1 MRQACKDRYSL
12 YGVNMSIYEQYC
24 NEIVDENGRL
34 KKITLDYPD
43 NFNFGYDVVDRI
55 ADETPEK
62 RALVWCN
69 VEGEEH
75 VFSFADIKRYSNQ
88 MANVFRSA
96 GIGRGDRVLLIL
108 KRHYEYWFAAVALHK
123 LGAVMIPATHMLTVR
138 DFVYRIKS
146 SGVKA
151 IVCTTQKKVPE
162 KITAALNSAGMTA
175 RLWCVQKDIDGF
187 ENLTKA
193 MQGASED
200 FERVQT
206 LATDPMM
213 LYFTSGTT
221 GEPKGVIHD
230 HSYPLAH
237 IVTAK
242 YWQQAEEGGL
252 HFTVAETGWAK
263 ASWGKIYGQWLVG
276 SAVMVY
282 DFDNFEPKQLTAV
295 INRYGVTSFCA
306 PPTVYR
312 YLVRKG
318 IPDMPS
324 LRHASTAG
332 EMLAPEVFRR
342 FTERTG
348 LPLCEGYG
356 QTETTLLMA
365 NFRGYDA
372 VEGSMGTP
380 SPFYNIELRGK
391 NGKPVGVGEV
401 GEVVIIPEKEG
412 RQSGVFT
419 AYLDNEEQYRY
430 VWRDGV
436 YHTGDAAYMD
446 ENGRYWFHG
455 RFDDIIKTGGF
466 RVGPY
471 EVENVL
477 MEHPAVVECSVIG
490 VPDPLRGQAIKAVVV
505 PGAGYDS
512 SRELEAEIKNFC
524 NRKLAEYKWIRH
536 VEFVKEMPK
545 TISGKIQKTVL
556 RSQKQVG
563 YANNCRRY
571 GRR

>member
-1 MRQACKDRYSL
+1 
-12 YGVNMSIYEQYC
+12 MSIYKQYC

-34 KKITLDYPD
+34 QKLTLEYLD
-43 NFNFGYDVVDRI
+43 NFNFGYDVVDKI

-75 VFSFADIKRYSNQ
+75 IFSFADIKKYSNQ

-96 GIGRGDRVLLIL
+96 GIGHGDRVILIL

-123 LGAVMIPATHMLTVR
+123 LGAVMIPATHMLTVS

-146 SGVKA
+146 SKAKA
-151 IVCTTQKKVPE
+151 IVCTTQNEVPE
-162 KITAALNSAGMTA
+162 KITAALKEADMTA
-175 RLWCVQKDIDGF
+175 KLWCVQKDADGF
-187 ENLTKA
+187 ENLTEA
-193 MQGASED
+193 MREAPEK

-221 GEPKGVIHD
+221 GYPKGVIHE

-242 YWQQAEEGGL
+242 YWHQAEDNGL

-324 LRHASTAG
+324 LKHATTAG
-332 EMLAPEVFRR
+332 EMLAPEVFRK

-348 LPLCEGYG
+348 LQLCEGYG

-365 NFRGYDA
+365 NFKGYDA

-391 NGKPVGVGEV
+391 NGKPVDTYEI
-401 GEVVIIPEKEG
+401 GEVVIVPEKAG
-412 RQSGVFT
+412 KQPGVFA
-419 AYLDNEEQYRY
+419 AYLDNEEQYSY

-490 VPDPLRGQAIKAVVV
+490 VPDALRGQSIKAVIVL
-505 PGAGYDS
+505 GAGYEPS
-512 SRELEAEIKNFC
+512 QELELEIKNFC
-524 NRKLAEYKWIRH
+524 NQKLAEYKWIRII
-536 VEFVKEMPK
+536 EFVTEMPK

-556 RSQKQVG
+556 RSQNETV
-563 YANNCRRY
+563 
-571 GRR
+571 

>member
-1 MRQACKDRYSL
+1 
-12 YGVNMSIYEQYC
+12 MSIYKQYC
-24 NEIVDENGRL
+24 NEIIDENGKL
-34 KKITLDYPD
+34 KKITLEYPD
-43 NFNFGYDVVDRI
+43 NFNFGYDVVDKI

-62 RALVWCN
+62 HALVWCN

-75 VFSFADIKRYSNQ
+75 TFSFADIKKYSNQ

-96 GIGRGDRVLLIL
+96 GIGHGDRVMLIL

-123 LGAVMIPATHMLTVR
+123 LGAVMIPATHMLTIS
-138 DFVYRIKS
+138 DLVYRIKAAKI
-146 SGVKA
+146 KA
-151 IVCTTQKKVPE
+151 LVCTSQNEVPE
-162 KITAALNSAGMTA
+162 KVITALKETEMTVK
-175 RLWCVQKDIDGF
+175 LWCVQADIDGF
-187 ENLTKA
+187 ENLSIA
-193 MQGASED
+193 MQTASEEWD
-200 FERVQT
+200 RVST
-206 LATDPMM
+206 KATDPMM
-213 LYFTSGTT
+213 MYFTSGTT
-221 GEPKGVIHD
+221 GYPKGVIHE

-242 YWQQAEEGGL
+242 YWHQAEDNGL

-263 ASWGKIYGQWLVG
+263 ASWGKMYGQWLVG

-282 DFDNFEPKQLTAV
+282 DFDNFDPKQLTSI
-295 INRYGVTSFCA
+295 INKYGVTSFCA

-318 IPDMPS
+318 IPDMPT
-324 LRHASTAG
+324 LKHASTAG
-332 EMLAPEVFRR
+332 ETLAPEVFRK
-342 FTERTG
+342 FAERTG
-348 LPLCEGYG
+348 LELCEGYG
-356 QTETTLLMA
+356 QTETTLLLA
-365 NFRGYDA
+365 NFKGTTA

-380 SPFYNIELRGK
+380 SPFYNIELRNKQGK
-391 NGKPVGVGEV
+391 VVGVNEI
-401 GEVVIIPEKEG
+401 GEVVIIPEQGGK
-412 RQSGVFT
+412 QTGVFS

-477 MEHPAVVECSVIG
+477 MEHPAVMECSVIG
-490 VPDPLRGQAIKAVVV
+490 VPDSLRGQAIKAVIVL
-505 PGAGYDS
+505 GAGYIPS
-512 SRELEAEIKNFC
+512 PELKLEIKNFC
-524 NRKLAEYKWIRH
+524 NQKLAEYKWIRLI
-536 VEFVKEMPK
+536 EFVTEMPK

-556 RSQKQVG
+556 RSQK
-563 YANNCRRY
+563 
-571 GRR
+571 

>member
-1 MRQACKDRYSL
+1 
-12 YGVNMSIYEQYC
+12 MSIYKQYC

-34 KKITLDYPD
+34 QKLTLEYPD
-43 NFNFGYDVVDRI
+43 NFNFGYDVVDKI

-69 VEGEEH
+69 VEGEEYI
-75 VFSFADIKRYSNQ
+75 FSFADIKKYSNQ

-96 GIGRGDRVLLIL
+96 GIGHGDRVILIL

-123 LGAVMIPATHMLTVR
+123 LGAVMIPATHMLTVS

-146 SGVKA
+146 SKAKA
-151 IVCTTQKKVPE
+151 IVCTTQNEVPE
-162 KITAALNSAGMTA
+162 KITAALKEADMTA
-175 RLWCVQKDIDGF
+175 KLWCVQKDADGF
-187 ENLTKA
+187 ENLTEA
-193 MQGASED
+193 MREAPEK

-221 GEPKGVIHD
+221 GYPKGVIHE

-242 YWQQAEEGGL
+242 YWHQAEDNGL

-324 LRHASTAG
+324 LKHATTAG
-332 EMLAPEVFRR
+332 EMLAPEVFRK

-348 LPLCEGYG
+348 LQLCEGYG

-365 NFRGYDA
+365 NFKGYDA

-391 NGKPVGVGEV
+391 NGKPVDTYEI
-401 GEVVIIPEKEG
+401 GEVVIVPEKAG
-412 RQSGVFT
+412 KQPGVFA
-419 AYLDNEEQYRY
+419 AYLDNEEQYSY

-490 VPDPLRGQAIKAVVV
+490 VPDALRGQSIKAVIVL
-505 PGAGYDS
+505 GAGYEPS
-512 SRELEAEIKNFC
+512 QELELEIKNFC
-524 NRKLAEYKWIRH
+524 NQKLAEYKWIRLI
-536 VEFVKEMPK
+536 EFVTEMPK

-556 RSQKQVG
+556 RSQ
-563 YANNCRRY
+563 R
-571 GRR
+571 

>member
-1 MRQACKDRYSL
+1 
-12 YGVNMSIYEQYC
+12 MSVYQQYC

-34 KKITLDYPD
+34 QKITLEYPD
-43 NFNFGYDVVDRI
+43 NFNFGYDVVDKI

-75 VFSFADIKRYSNQ
+75 IFSFADIKKYSNQ

-96 GIGRGDRVLLIL
+96 GIGHGDRVMLIL

-123 LGAVMIPATHMLTVR
+123 LGAVMIPATHMLTVS
-138 DFVYRIKS
+138 DFVYRMKS
-146 SGVKA
+146 SKAKA
-151 IVCTTQKKVPE
+151 IVCTTQNEVPE
-162 KITAALNSAGMTA
+162 KITAALKEANMTA
-175 RLWCVQKDIDGF
+175 KLWCVQKDTDGF
-187 ENLTKA
+187 ENLTETMKE
-193 MQGASED
+193 ASARL
-200 FERVQT
+200 ERVQT
-206 LATDPMM
+206 KATDPMM

-221 GEPKGVIHD
+221 GYPKGVIHE

-242 YWQQAEEGGL
+242 YWHQAEDNGL

-282 DFDNFEPKQLTAV
+282 DFDNFEPKQLTTV

-324 LRHASTAG
+324 LRHATTAG
-332 EMLAPEVFRR
+332 EMLAPEVFRK

-348 LPLCEGYG
+348 LQLCEGYG

-365 NFRGYDA
+365 NFKGYDA

-391 NGKPVGVGEV
+391 NGKPVDTYEI
-401 GEVVIIPEKEG
+401 GEVVIVPEKAG
-412 RQSGVFT
+412 KQPGVFA
-419 AYLDNEEQYRY
+419 AYLDNEEQYSY

-490 VPDPLRGQAIKAVVV
+490 VPDALRGQSIKAVIVL
-505 PGAGYDS
+505 GAGYEPS
-512 SRELEAEIKNFC
+512 QELELEIKNFC
-524 NRKLAEYKWIRH
+524 NQKLAEYKWIRII
-536 VEFVKEMPK
+536 EFVIEMPK

-556 RSQKQVG
+556 RSQNETV
-563 YANNCRRY
+563 
-571 GRR
+571 

>member
-1 MRQACKDRYSL
+1 
-12 YGVNMSIYEQYC
+12 MSIYKQYC

-34 KKITLDYPD
+34 QKLTLEYPD
-43 NFNFGYDVVDRI
+43 NFNFGYDVVDKI

-75 VFSFADIKRYSNQ
+75 IFSFADIKKYSNQ

-96 GIGRGDRVLLIL
+96 GIGHGDRVILIL

-123 LGAVMIPATHMLTVR
+123 LGAVMIPATHMLTVS

-146 SGVKA
+146 SKAKA
-151 IVCTTQKKVPE
+151 IVCTTQNEVPE
-162 KITAALNSAGMTA
+162 KITAALKEADMTA
-175 RLWCVQKDIDGF
+175 KLWCVQKDADGF
-187 ENLTKA
+187 ENLTEA
-193 MQGASED
+193 MREAPEK

-221 GEPKGVIHD
+221 GYPKGVIHE

-242 YWQQAEEGGL
+242 YWHQAEDNGL

-318 IPDMPS
+318 IPDMPP
-324 LRHASTAG
+324 LKHATTAG
-332 EMLAPEVFRR
+332 EMLAPEVFRK
-342 FTERTG
+342 FTECTG
-348 LPLCEGYG
+348 LQLCEGYG

-365 NFRGYDA
+365 NFKGYDA

-391 NGKPVGVGEV
+391 NGKPVDTYEI
-401 GEVVIIPEKEG
+401 GEVVIVPEKAG
-412 RQSGVFT
+412 KQPGVFA
-419 AYLDNEEQYRY
+419 AYLDNEEQYSY

-490 VPDPLRGQAIKAVVV
+490 VPDALRGQSIKAVIVL
-505 PGAGYDS
+505 GAGYEPS
-512 SRELEAEIKNFC
+512 QELELEIKNFC
-524 NRKLAEYKWIRH
+524 NQKLAEYKWIRII
-536 VEFVKEMPK
+536 EFVTEMPK

-556 RSQKQVG
+556 RSQNETV
-563 YANNCRRY
+563 
-571 GRR
+571 